1 MAIVHKVMTVDRIGS
16 LVRLFGIKRKLK
28 LRSGWNRTGKVETEP
43 ARVTSHLK
51 MNDRFIVGSTP
62 RLSEARCLLT

>member
-1 MAIVHKVMTVDRIGS
+1 MAIVHKMMTVDGIGS
-16 LVRLFGIKRKLK
+16 LVRLFGIRRKLK

-51 MNDRFIVGSTP
+51 MNDRFIVGSV
-62 RLSEARCLLT
+62 RLILIC